1 MDLDWDNLL
10 RVEASPVPC
19 TIIRFYRWDQPTVS
33 LGKHQQV
40 EKAVDL
46 DYCKKKAVPIVHRP
60 TGGRAVFH
68 NNEITYAVVSNS
80 RRLFPLQSISGTYA
94 VIAEALRQGLRIM
107 GIEAEFSQSVPPQ
120 PVYPSSGRQKP
131 CFVTPS
137 RHELLYQ
144 SRKLVGSAQ
153 RRLKRSFL
161 QHGSIAL
168 TVDYP
173 EMSRILDF
181 SEDLLRQNTISLSEA
196 ARGPISFSQ
205 AARSLQA
212 GFEQTF
218 K

>member
-1 MDLDWDNLL
+1 MELDWENLL
-10 RVEASPVPC
+10 RVEASPVLR

-46 DYCKKKAVPIVHRP
+46 NYCEKKGIPIVHRP

-68 NNEITYAVVSNS
+68 KDEITYAVVSNN

-107 GIEAEFSQSVPPQ
+107 GIEVESSQSVPPQ

-168 TVDYP
+168 TIDYP
-173 EMSRILDF
+173 EMGLVLDF
-181 SEDLLRQNTISLSEA
+181 SEDLLRQHTISLSEA
-196 ARGPISFSQ
+196 ARGPVSFGQ
-205 AARSLQA
+205 AARCLQA
-212 GFEQTF
+212 GFEQTL